1 MFSYLFLFTGLCPF
15 NLFNHQPSL
24 VPSGYILGQRWSLY
38 WSDWTMQI
46 GYENEGFFEV
56 RVTAVK
62 NAGKCQTMP
71 FEQREAN
78 YCHQLW
84 RGTVT
89 LQLQLMVDGC
99 DNCTLHCLWRAS
111 ARYTIT
117 PTYFYLHPNQFWSN
131 AILMIIKSLK
141 IPPENIATWI
151 LASWAFSGVDVSHH
165 YSLTR
170 KYQQICTSI
179 YQVSQ

>member
-1 MFSYLFLFTGLCPF
+1 MSNSQVFSYVVHKKDAGSPSRTAPQPPVCS
-15 NLFNHQPSL
+15 NLALH
-24 VPSGYILGQRWSLY
+24 Y
-38 WSDWTMQI
+38 
-46 GYENEGFFEV
+46 
-56 RVTAVK
+56 TA
-62 NAGKCQTMP
+62 N
-71 FEQREAN
+71 N
-78 YCHQLW
+78 WLNW
-84 RGTVT
+84 RGIGGTTIGHATRRRQTTQET
-89 LQLQLMVDGC
+89 LVKLCLLSRGKLIIATICDCDIAAPVDGC

-151 LASWAFSGVDVSHH
+151 LASGAFSGVDVSHH

-179 YQVSQ
+179 YQVS